1 MPTIALQGALRAPVR
16 PGPAHGALAGGPG
29 HGVMT
34 AAQGLAP
41 VRPESPTTG
50 GPVRTALPPS
60 IASATQRL
68 SARECGRSD
77 EVGTTDGTRCRD
89 FMPELMIELI

>member
-1 MPTIALQGALRAPVR
+1 MPTIALQGALRTPVC
-16 PGPAHGALAGGPG
+16 PGPAHGTLAGGPR

-34 AAQGLAP
+34 AAQELAP
-41 VRPESPTTG
+41 VRPESPATG
-50 GPVRTALPPS
+50 GRMRAAIPPS

-68 SARECGRSD
+68 SARECGRSE

-89 FMPELMIELI
+89 FMPELMTELI